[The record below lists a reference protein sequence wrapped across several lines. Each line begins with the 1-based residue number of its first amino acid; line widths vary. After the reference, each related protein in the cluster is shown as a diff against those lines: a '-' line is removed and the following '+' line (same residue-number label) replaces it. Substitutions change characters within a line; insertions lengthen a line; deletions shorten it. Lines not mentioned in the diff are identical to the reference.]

1 MRKDEAMPDLPEDT
15 ALDERDLLP
24 DLASGRLDDVSLSRL
39 RRAVAGDASLRD
51 ELAVIEAVRAAAP
64 QVTVD
69 IGRIVA
75 ALPAPPVTPR
85 VIDLGARRAE
95 RAHLVRWQWRT
106 AAAVAVMI
114 AGASSVLWRSP
125 AATVDTPPV
134 VAVDLASGTLAS
146 AVALEELSDEELQS
160 MLTRLEQFDGAAVVD
175 TLDDSGEEAR

>member
-1 MRKDEAMPDLPEDT
+1 MLKDEAMPDLPEDA

-24 DLASGRLDDVSLSRL
+24 DLVSGRLDDVSLSRL
-39 RRAVAGDASLRD
+39 RRALAGDAALRD
-51 ELAVIEAVRAAAP
+51 ELAVIEAVRASAP

-75 ALPAPPVTPR
+75 ALPAPPVTAR

-95 RAHLVRWQWRT
+95 RAHLARWQWRT

-125 AATVDTPPV
+125 TTTVDTPAIA
-134 VAVDLASGTLAS
+134 AVDLASGTLAS

-160 MLTRLEQFDGAAVVD
+160 MLTRLERFDGAAVVD
-175 TLDDSGEEAR
+175 SLDDSGEEAR

>member
-1 MRKDEAMPDLPEDT
+1 
-15 ALDERDLLP
+15 
-24 DLASGRLDDVSLSRL
+24 
-39 RRAVAGDASLRD
+39 
-51 ELAVIEAVRAAAP
+51 
-64 QVTVD
+64 VT
-69 IGRIVA
+69 
-75 ALPAPPVTPR
+75 TR